1 MVFNWSI
8 GGYLPFLSK
17 VIRFACLIDL
27 VSQHVFILASLAWLS
42 DYLFTFS
49 MIHSHLC
56 LVKTL
61 MVWHFYICC
70 TWLLVAWQPF
80 LLQVVVDLPFYLLS
94 TCLIRCSFNTL
105 QQFSS
110 GSLLL
115 IQLTF
120 FSYFGDFGWG
130 NYLASYYDPWKPRV
144 RFRVFPFSF

>member
-1 MVFNWSI
+1 MSLVDKWGCTWEIRDYKLATVGDLEDQTWTLVEENMVFNWSI

-61 MVWHFYICC
+61 MVW
-70 TWLLVAWQPF
+70 
-80 LLQVVVDLPFYLLS
+80 
-94 TCLIRCSFNTL
+94 
-105 QQFSS
+105 
-110 GSLLL
+110 
-115 IQLTF
+115 
-120 FSYFGDFGWG
+120 YF
-130 NYLASYYDPWKPRV
+130 
-144 RFRVFPFSF
+144 